1 MKTIR
6 LLFLVLLGL
15 TVACQQEEEPQNN
28 VELQDLTLNWKTAS
42 PEEAFGTPKN
52 GFNIPKDALE
62 KALKLPEVSTV
73 RFILEVENK
82 QLQIRVAGTNPNGDI
97 TKGVL
102 AKPVSLQKVVNKLVA
117 EKSKRFETATLSKAV
132 ASHILQPDE
141 AVDFVS
147 GWQQKWKSNALRE
160 AIAYDGERIQYF
172 SMPAAVAMHMLQSGS
187 KSVNLVWGVN
197 PKGKFTTVF
206 LPELDGKQNLL
217 KTGTFIYEYL
227 TPCPPTCVP
236 PGD

>member
-15 TVACQQEEEPQNN
+15 TVACQQEEESQNN
-28 VELQDLTLNWKTAS
+28 IEEQDLTLNWKTAS
-42 PEEAFGTPKN
+42 PKEVFGTPEN
-52 GFNIPKDALE
+52 GFNISKKALE
-62 KALKLPEVSTV
+62 QALKLPEVSTV

-82 QLQIRVAGTNPNGDI
+82 QLQIRVAGANPNGDI

-102 AKPVSLQKVVNKLVA
+102 ATPVSLQKVVNKLVA
-117 EKSKRFETATLSKAV
+117 EKSKRFETTALSKSV

-141 AVDFVS
+141 AVDFIS
-147 GWQQKWKSNALRE
+147 GWQQKWKGSALKG
-160 AIAYDGERIQYF
+160 AIAYNDERIRYF
-172 SMPAAVAMHMLQSGS
+172 SMPAAVAKHMLQNDS

-206 LPELDGKQNLL
+206 LPELDGQNLL
-217 KTGTFIYEYL
+217 KTGIFIYEYSK
-227 TPCPPTCVP
+227 PCPPTCP
-236 PGD
+236 PPLD